1 MIRYYINGKD
11 IEQYGVYV
19 VGQSGMLSPLRAKER
34 GSVSLTNAHGR
45 IYDTTKTYYEE
56 RVITLELAF
65 LHDSLSGME
74 VLQALRAAFSGITRL
89 ERREGYSSLYY
100 DVLWDSYAN
109 ESFWDW
115 NAGTINIVLK
125 EPNPVKHVY
134 RVVGNYSFTTADKSG
149 GTQDLLLISRG
160 DGTFVEVRAG
170 THTHTY
176 TDGYTAHI
184 VLISGNIENVTISTS
199 HALLYTI
206 LQ

>member
-34 GSVSLTNAHGR
+34 ESVSLSNAHGR

-56 RVITLELAF
+56 RVIELELAF
-65 LHDSLSGME
+65 LHDSMAGVDL
-74 VLQALRAAFSGITRL
+74 LRALRAAFSGITRI
-89 ERREGYSSLYY
+89 ERRNGYEVLYF
-100 DVLWDSYAN
+100 DALWDSYAN

-115 NAGTINIVLK
+115 NAGVVSITLK

-134 RVVGNYSFTTADKSG
+134 KVVGNYSFTTADKSE
-149 GTQDLLLISRG
+149 GTQDLLLISKG
-160 DGTFVEVRAG
+160 DGTFAEVRAG

-176 TDGYTAHI
+176 TDGYDSHI

-199 HALLYTI
+199 HILLYTI

>member
-1 MIRYYINGKD
+1 MIRYYINGQD

-19 VGQSGMLSPLRAKER
+19 VGQSGMLTPLKSKER
-34 GSVSLTNAHGR
+34 ESVSLSNAHGR

-56 RVITLELAF
+56 RVIELELAF
-65 LHDSLSGME
+65 LHDSMAGVDL
-74 VLQALRAAFSGITRL
+74 LRALRAAFSGITRI
-89 ERREGYSSLYY
+89 ERRNGYEVLYF

-134 RVVGNYSFTTADKSG
+134 KVVGNYSFTTADKSE
-149 GTQDLLLISRG
+149 GTQDLLLISKG
-160 DGTFVEVRAG
+160 DGTFAEVRAG

-176 TDGYTAHI
+176 TDGYDSHI

-199 HALLYTI
+199 HILLYTI

>member
-19 VGQSGMLSPLRAKER
+19 VGQRGMLTPLKAKER
-34 GSVSLTNAHGR
+34 ESVSLANAHGR

-56 RVITLELAF
+56 RVIELELAF
-65 LHDSLSGME
+65 LHDSMAGVDL
-74 VLQALRAAFSGITRL
+74 LRALRAAFSGITRI
-89 ERREGYSSLYY
+89 ERRNGYEVLYF

-134 RVVGNYSFTTADKSG
+134 KVVGNYSFTTADKSE

-160 DGTFVEVRAG
+160 DGTYVEVRAG

-199 HALLYTI
+199 HILLYTI

>member
-19 VGQSGMLSPLRAKER
+19 VGQRGMLTPLKAKER
-34 GSVSLTNAHGR
+34 ESVSLANAHGR

-56 RVITLELAF
+56 RVIELELAF
-65 LHDSLSGME
+65 LHDGLSGME
-74 VLQALRAAFSGITRL
+74 VLQALRAAFSGITRI
-89 ERREGYSSLYY
+89 ERREGWSSLFF

-134 RVVGNYSFTTADKSG
+134 KVVGNYSFTTADKSE

-160 DGTFVEVRAG
+160 DGTYVEVRAG

-176 TDGYTAHI
+176 TDGYDSHI

-199 HALLYTI
+199 HILLYTI

>member
-19 VGQSGMLSPLRAKER
+19 VGQSGMLTPLKSKER
-34 GSVSLTNAHGR
+34 ESVSLSNAHGR

-56 RVITLELAF
+56 RVIELELAF
-65 LHDSLSGME
+65 LHDSMAGVDL
-74 VLQALRAAFSGITRL
+74 LRALRAAFSGITRI
-89 ERREGYSSLYY
+89 ERRSGYEVLYF

-134 RVVGNYSFTTADKSG
+134 KVVGNYSFTTADKSE

-160 DGTFVEVRAG
+160 DGTYVEVRAG

-176 TDGYTAHI
+176 TDGYTSHI

-199 HALLYTI
+199 HILLYTI

>member
-19 VGQSGMLSPLRAKER
+19 VGQSGMLTPLKSKER
-34 GSVSLTNAHGR
+34 ESVSLSNAHGR

-56 RVITLELAF
+56 RVIELELAF
-65 LHDSLSGME
+65 LHDSMAGVDL
-74 VLQALRAAFSGITRL
+74 LRALRAAFSGITRI
-89 ERREGYSSLYY
+89 ERREGWSSLFF

-134 RVVGNYSFTTADKSG
+134 KVVGNYSFTTADKSG

-176 TDGYTAHI
+176 TDGYTSHI

-199 HALLYTI
+199 HILLYTI

>member
-19 VGQSGMLSPLRAKER
+19 VGQSGMLTPLKAKER
-34 GSVSLTNAHGR
+34 ESVSLSNAHGR

-56 RVITLELAF
+56 RVIELELAF
-65 LHDSLSGME
+65 LHDSMAGVDL
-74 VLQALRAAFSGITRL
+74 LRALRAAFSGITRI
-89 ERREGYSSLYY
+89 ERRNGYEVLYF

-134 RVVGNYSFTTADKSG
+134 KVVGNYSFTTADKSE

-160 DGTFVEVRAG
+160 DGTYVEVRAG

-176 TDGYTAHI
+176 TDGYTSHI

-199 HALLYTI
+199 HILLYTI

>member
-34 GSVSLTNAHGR
+34 ESVSLSNAHGR

-56 RVITLELAF
+56 RVIELELAF
-65 LHDSLSGME
+65 LHDSMAGVDL
-74 VLQALRAAFSGITRL
+74 LRALRAAFSGITRI
-89 ERREGYSSLYY
+89 ERRNGYEVLYF

-134 RVVGNYSFTTADKSG
+134 KVVGNYSFTTADKSE

-160 DGTFVEVRAG
+160 DGTYVEVRAG

-176 TDGYTAHI
+176 TDGYDSHI

-199 HALLYTI
+199 HILLYTI

>member
-19 VGQSGMLSPLRAKER
+19 VGQSGMLTPLKSKER
-34 GSVSLTNAHGR
+34 ESVSLTNAHGR
-45 IYDTTKTYYEE
+45 IYDTTKTYYDE
-56 RVITLELAF
+56 RVIELELAF
-65 LHDSLSGME
+65 LHDGLSGMD
-74 VLQALRAAFSGITRL
+74 VLQALRAAFSGITRI
-89 ERREGYSSLYY
+89 ERREGWSSLFF

-134 RVVGNYSFTTADKSG
+134 KVDGNYSFTTADKSE

-160 DGTFVEVRAG
+160 DGTYVEVRAG

-176 TDGYTAHI
+176 TDGYTSHI

-199 HALLYTI
+199 HILLYTI

>member
-19 VGQSGMLSPLRAKER
+19 VGQRGMLTPLKAKER
-34 GSVSLTNAHGR
+34 ESVSLSNAHGR

-56 RVITLELAF
+56 RVIELELAF
-65 LHDSLSGME
+65 LHDSMAGVDL
-74 VLQALRAAFSGITRL
+74 LRALRAAFSGITRI
-89 ERREGYSSLYY
+89 ERRNGYEVLYF

-134 RVVGNYSFTTADKSG
+134 KVVGNYSFTTADKSE

-160 DGTFVEVRAG
+160 DGTYVEVRAG

-176 TDGYTAHI
+176 TDGYTSHI

-199 HALLYTI
+199 HILLYTI

>member
-34 GSVSLTNAHGR
+34 ESVSLTNAHGR

-56 RVITLELAF
+56 RVIELELAF
-65 LHDSLSGME
+65 LHDSMAGVDL
-74 VLQALRAAFSGITRL
+74 LRALRAAFSGITRI
-89 ERREGYSSLYY
+89 ERRNGYEVLYF

-134 RVVGNYSFTTADKSG
+134 KVVGNYSFTTADKSE
-149 GTQDLLLISRG
+149 GTQDLLLISKG
-160 DGTFVEVRAG
+160 DGTYVEVRAG

-176 TDGYTAHI
+176 TDGYDSHI
-184 VLISGNIENVTISTS
+184 VLISGNIENVNISTS
-199 HALLYTI
+199 HILLYTI

>member
-19 VGQSGMLSPLRAKER
+19 VGQSGMLTPLKSKER
-34 GSVSLTNAHGR
+34 ESVSLSNAHGR

-56 RVITLELAF
+56 RVIELELAF
-65 LHDSLSGME
+65 LHDSMAGVDL
-74 VLQALRAAFSGITRL
+74 LRALRAAFSGITRI
-89 ERREGYSSLYY
+89 ERRSGYEVLYF

-134 RVVGNYSFTTADKSG
+134 KVVGNYSFTTADKSG

-160 DGTFVEVRAG
+160 DGTYVEVRAG

-176 TDGYTAHI
+176 TDGYTSHI

-199 HALLYTI
+199 HILLYTI

>member
-19 VGQSGMLSPLRAKER
+19 VGQSGMLTPLKAKER
-34 GSVSLTNAHGR
+34 ESVSLSNAHGR
-45 IYDTTKTYYEE
+45 IYDTTKTYYDE
-56 RVITLELAF
+56 RVIELELAF
-65 LHDSLSGME
+65 LHDSMAGVDL
-74 VLQALRAAFSGITRL
+74 LRALRAAFSGITRI
-89 ERREGYSSLYY
+89 ERRNGYEVLYF

-134 RVVGNYSFTTADKSG
+134 RVVGNYSFTTADKSE

-160 DGTFVEVRAG
+160 DGTYVEVRAG

-176 TDGYTAHI
+176 TDGYTSHI

-199 HALLYTI
+199 HTLLYTI

>member
-34 GSVSLTNAHGR
+34 ESVSLSNAHGR

-56 RVITLELAF
+56 RAIELELAF
-65 LHDSLSGME
+65 LHDSMAGVDL
-74 VLQALRAAFSGITRL
+74 LRALRGAFSGITRI
-89 ERREGYSSLYY
+89 ERREGWNSLFF

-134 RVVGNYSFTTADKSG
+134 KVVGNYSFTTADKSG

-176 TDGYTAHI
+176 TDGYDSHI
-184 VLISGNIENVTISTS
+184 VLISGNIENVNISTS
-199 HALLYTI
+199 HILLYTI

>member
-19 VGQSGMLSPLRAKER
+19 VGQSGMLTPLKSKER
-34 GSVSLTNAHGR
+34 ESVSLSNAHGR

-56 RVITLELAF
+56 RAIELELAF
-65 LHDSLSGME
+65 LHDSMAGVDL
-74 VLQALRAAFSGITRL
+74 LRALRAAFSGITRI
-89 ERREGYSSLYY
+89 ERRNGYEVLYF

-134 RVVGNYSFTTADKSG
+134 KVVGNYSFTTADKSE

-160 DGTFVEVRAG
+160 DGTYVEVRAG

-176 TDGYTAHI
+176 TDGYDSHI
-184 VLISGNIENVTISTS
+184 VLISGNIENVDVTTE
-199 HALLYTI
+199 HTLLYTV

>member
-19 VGQSGMLSPLRAKER
+19 VGQSGMLTPLKSKER
-34 GSVSLTNAHGR
+34 ESVSLSNAHGR

-56 RVITLELAF
+56 RVIELELAF
-65 LHDSLSGME
+65 LHDSMAGVDL
-74 VLQALRAAFSGITRL
+74 LRALRAAFSGITRI
-89 ERREGYSSLYY
+89 ERRNGYEVLYF

-134 RVVGNYSFTTADKSG
+134 KVVGNYSFTTSDKSE

-184 VLISGNIENVTISTS
+184 VLISGNIENVDVTTE
-199 HALLYTI
+199 HTLLYTV

>member
-19 VGQSGMLSPLRAKER
+19 VGQSGMLTPLKSKER
-34 GSVSLTNAHGR
+34 ESVSLSNAHGR

-56 RVITLELAF
+56 RVIELELAF
-65 LHDSLSGME
+65 LHDSMAGVDL
-74 VLQALRAAFSGITRL
+74 LRALRAAFSGITRI
-89 ERREGYSSLYY
+89 ERRNGYEVLYF

-134 RVVGNYSFTTADKSG
+134 RVVGNYSFTTADKSE

-160 DGTFVEVRAG
+160 DGTYVEVRAG

-176 TDGYTAHI
+176 TDGYTSHI

-199 HALLYTI
+199 HILLYTI

>member
-19 VGQSGMLSPLRAKER
+19 VGQSGMLTPLKSKER
-34 GSVSLTNAHGR
+34 ESVSLSNAHGR

-56 RVITLELAF
+56 RVIKLELAF
-65 LHDSLSGME
+65 LHDSMAGVDL
-74 VLQALRAAFSGITRL
+74 LRALRAAFSGITRI
-89 ERREGYSSLYY
+89 ERRNGYEVLYF

-115 NAGTINIVLK
+115 NAGVVSITLK

-134 RVVGNYSFTTADKSG
+134 RVTGNYSFTTADKSE

-160 DGTFVEVRAG
+160 DGTYVEVRAG

-176 TDGYTAHI
+176 TDGYTSHI

-199 HALLYTI
+199 HILLYTI

>member
-19 VGQSGMLSPLRAKER
+19 VGQSGMLTPLKSKER
-34 GSVSLTNAHGR
+34 ESVSLSNAHGR

-56 RVITLELAF
+56 RVIELELAF
-65 LHDSLSGME
+65 LHDSMAGVDL
-74 VLQALRAAFSGITRL
+74 LRALRAAFSGITRI
-89 ERREGYSSLYY
+89 ERRSGYEVLYF

-134 RVVGNYSFTTADKSG
+134 KVVGNYSFTTADKSE

-160 DGTFVEVRAG
+160 DGTYVEVRAG

-176 TDGYTAHI
+176 TDGYDSHI
-184 VLISGNIENVTISTS
+184 VLISGNIENVDITTD

>member
-19 VGQSGMLSPLRAKER
+19 VGQSGMLTPLKSKER
-34 GSVSLTNAHGR
+34 ESVSLSNAHGR

-56 RVITLELAF
+56 RVIELELAF
-65 LHDSLSGME
+65 LHDSMAGVDL
-74 VLQALRAAFSGITRL
+74 LRALRAAFSGITRI
-89 ERREGYSSLYY
+89 ERRSGYEVLYF

-134 RVVGNYSFTTADKSG
+134 KVVGNYSFTTADKSE

-160 DGTFVEVRAG
+160 DGTYVEVRAG

-176 TDGYTAHI
+176 TDGYTSHI
-184 VLISGNIENVTISTS
+184 VLISGNIENVDVTTE
-199 HALLYTI
+199 HTLLYTV

>member
-19 VGQSGMLSPLRAKER
+19 VGQSGMLTPLKSKER
-34 GSVSLTNAHGR
+34 ESVSLSNAHGR

-56 RVITLELAF
+56 RVIELELAF
-65 LHDSLSGME
+65 LHDSMAGVDL
-74 VLQALRAAFSGITRL
+74 LRALRAAFSGITRI
-89 ERREGYSSLYY
+89 ERRSGYEVLYF

-125 EPNPVKHVY
+125 EPNPVKRVY
-134 RVVGNYSFTTADKSG
+134 KVVGNYSFTTADKSG

-160 DGTFVEVRAG
+160 DGTYVEVRAG

-176 TDGYTAHI
+176 TDGYTSHI

-199 HALLYTI
+199 HILLYTI

>member
-19 VGQSGMLSPLRAKER
+19 VGQSGMLTPLKSKER
-34 GSVSLTNAHGR
+34 ESVSLSNAHGR

-56 RVITLELAF
+56 RVIELELAF
-65 LHDSLSGME
+65 LHDSMAGVDL
-74 VLQALRAAFSGITRL
+74 LRALRAAFSGITRI
-89 ERREGYSSLYY
+89 ERRSGYEVLYF

-134 RVVGNYSFTTADKSG
+134 RVTGNYSFTTADKSE

-160 DGTFVEVRAG
+160 DGTYVEVRAG

-176 TDGYTAHI
+176 TDGYTSHI

-199 HALLYTI
+199 HILLYTI

>member
-19 VGQSGMLSPLRAKER
+19 VGQSGMLTPLKSKER
-34 GSVSLTNAHGR
+34 ESVSLSNAHGR

-56 RVITLELAF
+56 RVIELELAF
-65 LHDSLSGME
+65 LHDSMAGVDL
-74 VLQALRAAFSGITRL
+74 LRALRAAFSGITRI
-89 ERREGYSSLYY
+89 ERREGWSSLFF

-134 RVVGNYSFTTADKSG
+134 RVVGNYSFTTADKSE

-176 TDGYTAHI
+176 TDGYTNHI

-199 HALLYTI
+199 HTLLYTI

>member
-19 VGQSGMLSPLRAKER
+19 VGQSGMLTPLKAKER
-34 GSVSLTNAHGR
+34 ESVSLSNAHGR
-45 IYDTTKTYYEE
+45 IYDTTKTYYDE
-56 RVITLELAF
+56 RVIELELAF
-65 LHDSLSGME
+65 LHDSMAGVDL
-74 VLQALRAAFSGITRL
+74 LRALRAAFSGITRI
-89 ERREGYSSLYY
+89 ERRNGYEVLYF

-134 RVVGNYSFTTADKSG
+134 KVVGNYSFTTADKSG

-160 DGTFVEVRAG
+160 DGTYVEVRAG

-176 TDGYTAHI
+176 TDGYDSHI
-184 VLISGNIENVTISTS
+184 VLISGNIENVAISTS
-199 HALLYTI
+199 HILLYTI

>member
-19 VGQSGMLSPLRAKER
+19 VGQRGMLTPLKAKER
-34 GSVSLTNAHGR
+34 ESVSLANAHGR

-56 RVITLELAF
+56 RVIELELAF
-65 LHDSLSGME
+65 LHDSMAGVDL
-74 VLQALRAAFSGITRL
+74 LRALRAAFSGITRI
-89 ERREGYSSLYY
+89 ERRNGYEVLYF

-134 RVVGNYSFTTADKSG
+134 KVVGNYSFTTADKSE

-160 DGTFVEVRAG
+160 DGTYVEVRAG

-176 TDGYTAHI
+176 TDGYDSHI
-184 VLISGNIENVTISTS
+184 VLVSGNIENVTISTS
-199 HALLYTI
+199 HILLYTI

>member
-34 GSVSLTNAHGR
+34 ESVSLTNAHGR

-56 RVITLELAF
+56 RVIELELAF
-65 LHDSLSGME
+65 LHDSMAGVDL
-74 VLQALRAAFSGITRL
+74 LRALRAAFSGITRI
-89 ERREGYSSLYY
+89 ERRNGYEVLYF

-134 RVVGNYSFTTADKSG
+134 KVVGNYSFTTADKSE

-160 DGTFVEVRAG
+160 DGTYVEVRAG

-184 VLISGNIENVTISTS
+184 VLISGNIENVDVTTE
-199 HALLYTI
+199 HTLLYTV

>member
-34 GSVSLTNAHGR
+34 ESVSLSNAHGR

-56 RVITLELAF
+56 RVIELELAF
-65 LHDSLSGME
+65 LHDSMAGVDL
-74 VLQALRAAFSGITRL
+74 LRALRAAFSGITRI
-89 ERREGYSSLYY
+89 ERRNGYEVLYF

-134 RVVGNYSFTTADKSG
+134 KVVGNYSFTTADKSE
-149 GTQDLLLISRG
+149 GTQDLLLISKG
-160 DGTFVEVRAG
+160 DGTFAEVRAG

-176 TDGYTAHI
+176 TDGYDSHI

-199 HALLYTI
+199 HILLYTI

>member
-19 VGQSGMLSPLRAKER
+19 VGQSGMLTPLKSKER
-34 GSVSLTNAHGR
+34 ESVSLSNAHGR
-45 IYDTTKTYYEE
+45 IYDTTKTYYDE
-56 RVITLELAF
+56 RVIELELAF
-65 LHDSLSGME
+65 LHDSMAGVDL
-74 VLQALRAAFSGITRL
+74 LRALRAAFSGITRI
-89 ERREGYSSLYY
+89 ERRNGYEVLYF

-134 RVVGNYSFTTADKSG
+134 KVVGNYSFTTADKSE

-176 TDGYTAHI
+176 TDGYTSHI
-184 VLISGNIENVTISTS
+184 VLISGNIENVDVTTE
-199 HALLYTI
+199 HTLLYTV

>member
-34 GSVSLTNAHGR
+34 ESVSLSNAHGR

-56 RVITLELAF
+56 RVIELELAF
-65 LHDSLSGME
+65 LHDSMAGVDL
-74 VLQALRAAFSGITRL
+74 LRALRAAFSGITRI
-89 ERREGYSSLYY
+89 ERRNGYEVLYF

-134 RVVGNYSFTTADKSG
+134 KVVGNYSFTTADKSE

-160 DGTFVEVRAG
+160 DGTYVEVRAG

-176 TDGYTAHI
+176 TDGYTSHI

-199 HALLYTI
+199 HILLYTI

>member
-19 VGQSGMLSPLRAKER
+19 VGQRGMLTPLKAKER
-34 GSVSLTNAHGR
+34 ESVSLANAHGR

-56 RVITLELAF
+56 RVIELELAF
-65 LHDSLSGME
+65 LHDSMAGVNL
-74 VLQALRAAFSGITRL
+74 LRALRAAFSGITRI
-89 ERREGYSSLYY
+89 ERRNGYEVLYF

-134 RVVGNYSFTTADKSG
+134 KVVGNYSFTTADKSE

-160 DGTFVEVRAG
+160 DGTYVEVRAG

-176 TDGYTAHI
+176 TDGYTSHI

-199 HALLYTI
+199 HILLYTI

>member
-19 VGQSGMLSPLRAKER
+19 VGQSGMLTPLKAKER
-34 GSVSLTNAHGR
+34 ESVSLSNAHGR
-45 IYDTTKTYYEE
+45 IYDTTKTYYDE
-56 RVITLELAF
+56 RVIELELAF
-65 LHDSLSGME
+65 LHDSMAGVDL
-74 VLQALRAAFSGITRL
+74 LRALRAAFSGITRI
-89 ERREGYSSLYY
+89 ERRNGYEVLYF

-134 RVVGNYSFTTADKSG
+134 KVVGNYSFTTADKSG

-160 DGTFVEVRAG
+160 DGTYVEVRAG

-184 VLISGNIENVTISTS
+184 VLISGNIENVDVTTE
-199 HALLYTI
+199 HTLLYTV

>member
-19 VGQSGMLSPLRAKER
+19 VGQRGMLTPLKAKER
-34 GSVSLTNAHGR
+34 ESVSLANAHGR

-56 RVITLELAF
+56 RVIELELAF
-65 LHDSLSGME
+65 LHDSMAGVDL
-74 VLQALRAAFSGITRL
+74 LRALRAAFSGITRI
-89 ERREGYSSLYY
+89 ERRNGYEVLYF

-134 RVVGNYSFTTADKSG
+134 KVVGNYSFTTADKSE

-176 TDGYTAHI
+176 TDGYDSHI
-184 VLISGNIENVTISTS
+184 VLVSGNIENVTISTS
-199 HALLYTI
+199 HILLYTI

>member
-34 GSVSLTNAHGR
+34 ESVSLSNAHGR

-56 RVITLELAF
+56 RVIELELAF
-65 LHDSLSGME
+65 LHDSMAGVDL
-74 VLQALRAAFSGITRL
+74 LRALRAAFSGITRI
-89 ERREGYSSLYY
+89 ERRSGYEVLYF

-125 EPNPVKHVY
+125 EPNPVKRVY
-134 RVVGNYSFTTADKSG
+134 KVVGNYSFTTADKSG

-160 DGTFVEVRAG
+160 DGTYVEVRAG

-176 TDGYTAHI
+176 TDGYTSHI

-199 HALLYTI
+199 HILLYTI

>member
-19 VGQSGMLSPLRAKER
+19 VGQSGMLTPLKAKER
-34 GSVSLTNAHGR
+34 ESVSLSNAHGR
-45 IYDTTKTYYEE
+45 IYDTTKTYYDE
-56 RVITLELAF
+56 RVIELELAF
-65 LHDSLSGME
+65 LHDSMAGVDL
-74 VLQALRAAFSGITRL
+74 LRALRAAFSGITRI
-89 ERREGYSSLYY
+89 ERRNGYEVLYF

-134 RVVGNYSFTTADKSG
+134 KVIGNYSFTTADKSG

-199 HALLYTI
+199 HTLLYTI

>member
-19 VGQSGMLSPLRAKER
+19 VGQSGMLTPLKSKER
-34 GSVSLTNAHGR
+34 ESVSLSNAHGR
-45 IYDTTKTYYEE
+45 IYDTTKTYYDE
-56 RVITLELAF
+56 RVIELELAF
-65 LHDSLSGME
+65 LHDSMAGVDL
-74 VLQALRAAFSGITRL
+74 LRALRAAFSGITRI
-89 ERREGYSSLYY
+89 ERRNGYEVLYF

-134 RVVGNYSFTTADKSG
+134 KVVGNYSFTTADKSE

-170 THTHTY
+170 KHTHTY
-176 TDGYTAHI
+176 TDGYTSHI
-184 VLISGNIENVTISTS
+184 VLISGNIENVDVTTE
-199 HALLYTI
+199 HTLLYTV

>member
-19 VGQSGMLSPLRAKER
+19 VGQSGMLTPLKAKER
-34 GSVSLTNAHGR
+34 ESVSLSNAHGR
-45 IYDTTKTYYEE
+45 IYDTTKTYYDE
-56 RVITLELAF
+56 RVIELELAF
-65 LHDSLSGME
+65 LHDSMAGVDL
-74 VLQALRAAFSGITRL
+74 LRALRAAFSGITRI
-89 ERREGYSSLYY
+89 ERRNGYEVLYF

-199 HALLYTI
+199 HTLLYTI